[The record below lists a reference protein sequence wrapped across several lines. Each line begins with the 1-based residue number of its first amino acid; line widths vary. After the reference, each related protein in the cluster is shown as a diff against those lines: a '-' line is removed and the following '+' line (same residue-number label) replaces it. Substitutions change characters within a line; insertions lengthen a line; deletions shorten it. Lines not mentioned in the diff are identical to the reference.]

1 MPPSAVKTIKDLIF
15 WQYSK
20 IIADSA
26 GVGKKNYGFVMDRF
40 KKLQNGEIEW
50 STAIREYVKE
60 NESENRCIYCGEIKD
75 KLTLEHLL
83 PLCRGGPDIADNAVR
98 VCQSCNSSKGD
109 KRLYEWYLDRKDMN
123 AAKYEV
129 PRIAEG
135 KYLKLLH
142 KLHEKNNTLQLNKE
156 NIEELCTSC
165 DLTPK
170 CPKEA
175 SLTVLCLE
183 GIFGK

>member
-1 MPPSAVKTIKDLIF
+1 MPPPAVKTIKDLIF

-26 GVGKKNYGFVMDRF
+26 GVGKKNYGFVMNRF
-40 KKLQNGEIEW
+40 KKLQKGEIEW

-60 NESENRCIYCGEIKD
+60 NEIKNKCIYCGKKKD

-83 PLCRGGPDIADNAVR
+83 PLCRGGPDISDNAVR
-98 VCQSCNSSKGD
+98 VCSKCNCSKGG
-109 KRLYEWYLDRKDMN
+109 KRLYEWYLDKENMQI
-123 AAKYEV
+123 AKYKV

-135 KYLKLLH
+135 KYLKLLYELH
-142 KLHEKNNTLQLNKE
+142 KSKGTLKVEKK
-156 NIEELCTSC
+156 NIKELCEIC
-165 DLTPK
+165 DLMPK
-170 CPKEA
+170 CPEKTK
-175 SLTVLCLE
+175 LTVLCLE